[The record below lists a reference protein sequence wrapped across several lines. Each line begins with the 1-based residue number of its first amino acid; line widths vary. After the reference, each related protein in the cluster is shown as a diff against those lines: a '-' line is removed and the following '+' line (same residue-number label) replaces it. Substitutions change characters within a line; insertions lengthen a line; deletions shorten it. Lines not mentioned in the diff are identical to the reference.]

1 MSSETAQTSA
11 GASGRPRPL
20 VVGIIAAALVAGG
33 VMAWRM
39 QSASAEPTGV
49 VTLSGRLEGDDSAV
63 AARTSGRVV
72 RIAVREGDPVKAG
85 DVIAVL
91 DDDQVGARE
100 EQARAA
106 LAQAEARARGARE
119 QIAVL
124 EQQLRQVQLQ
134 TEQARADADG
144 RVRQAEAD
152 LAGAEAQL
160 AREQA
165 ALQIAQ
171 FDKEAYAKLAQSG
184 AVSERQ
190 GKQAASVADQQ
201 AAAVAAAV
209 KRVEAARGGLGA
221 ARSMLTNPEI
231 RMAQSAAIKGQIAQ
245 ARSEISGSVAQTEQA
260 RARLAETEAARKDL
274 TILAPFDGTV
284 VTRSAEPGEIVASGT
299 AIVTIVDLGKMHLRG
314 FVPEGRIGEV
324 KAGQPARVYLD
335 SKPDE
340 PVEAVVTRI
349 DPEATFTPENT
360 YFREDRVKQVVGV
373 KVQLKGAVG
382 FAKPGM
388 PADGEILVGA
398 AWPARSAR

>member
-1 MSSETAQTSA
+1 MKPFAVILIA
-11 GASGRPRPL
+11 
-20 VVGIIAAALVAGG
+20 VVVVAGG

-39 QSASAEPTGV
+39 RSASAEPAGV
-49 VTLSGRLEGDDSAV
+49 VTLTGRLEGDDSAV
-63 AARTSGRVV
+63 AARTAGRVV

-106 LAQAEARARGARE
+106 LAQAEARSRGARE

-124 EQQLRQVQLQ
+124 EQQLRQVELQ
-134 TEQARADADG
+134 TEQSWADADG

-152 LAGAEAQL
+152 LAGAGAQL

-201 AAAVAAAV
+201 AAVVAAALT
-209 KRVEAARGGLGA
+209 RVDAARGGLGA

-245 ARSEISGSVAQTEQA
+245 ARAEIAGSVAQTGQA
-260 RARLAETEAARKDL
+260 SRTSRRSLRSLPRGRPLLPAGILNRL
-274 TILAPFDGTV
+274 PNPQF
-284 VTRSAEPGEIVASGT
+284 
-299 AIVTIVDLGKMHLRG
+299 
-314 FVPEGRIGEV
+314 
-324 KAGQPARVYLD
+324 
-335 SKPDE
+335 
-340 PVEAVVTRI
+340 
-349 DPEATFTPENT
+349 
-360 YFREDRVKQVVGV
+360 
-373 KVQLKGAVG
+373 
-382 FAKPGM
+382 
-388 PADGEILVGA
+388 
-398 AWPARSAR
+398 

>member
-1 MSSETAQTSA
+1 MDSMSR
-11 GASGRPRPL
+11 RPNPL
-20 VVGIIAAALVAGG
+20 ILIALAAVLVGGG
-33 VMAWRM
+33 LTAWRM
-39 QSASAEPTGV
+39 RAAAAVSPGV
-49 VTLSGRLEGDDSAV
+49 VTLSGRIEGDDSAV
-63 AARTSGRVV
+63 ASRVPGRVV
-72 RIAVREGDPVKAG
+72 RITVREGDAVKAG
-85 DVIAVL
+85 QLIAEL

-100 EQARAA
+100 QQARAA
-106 LAQAEARARGARE
+106 LAQAEARLAVARA

-124 EQQLRQVQLQ
+124 QQQLRQVELQ
-134 TEQARADADG
+134 TDQSRVEADG
-144 RVRQAEAD
+144 RVSQADAD
-152 LAGAEAQL
+152 LAAAEAQL
-160 AREQA
+160 ARERA

-171 FDKEAYAKLAQSG
+171 FDRDAYAKLAQSG

-190 GKQAASVADQQ
+190 GRQAASAAEQQ

-209 KRVEAARGGLGA
+209 KRVEAARGGLA
-221 ARSMLTNPEI
+221 SARAMLANPDI
-231 RMAQSAAIKGQIAQ
+231 RLAQSAAIRGQLAQ
-245 ARSEISGSVAQTEQA
+245 QQAEIVSSLAATEQA

-274 TILAPFDGTV
+274 TVVAPFDGTV
-284 VTRSAEPGEIVASGT
+284 VTRSAEPGEIVGAGT
-299 AIVTIVDLGKMHLRG
+299 TLVTIVDLSKMYLRG

-335 SKPDE
+335 SSPQAA
-340 PVEAVVTRI
+340 VEAVVTRI

-398 AWPARSAR
+398 SWPAGAAR